1 LSYNNF
7 SGILDTNFTV
17 NDKLSTLLL
26 NNNTLEGPIPL
37 SFIALN
43 LTRCDLGQGICSL
56 NGFTPTNC
64 GQFPL
69 CYPPLLEPPPL
80 EPPTLPT
87 PPTEAVIPQ
96 PPGSDSSSAIV
107 DITTI
112 MVLLA
117 IVLSVLISS
126 VIVTLLVKYS
136 KKKPGFR
143 NQISPGNEEV
153 IKALITPIMPHEDT
167 RFNSWNASES
177 FSSVR
182 Y

>member
-1 LSYNNF
+1 LSYNKF
-7 SGILDTNFTV
+7 SGILDRNFTV
-17 NDKLSTLLL
+17 NDKLGTLLL

-56 NGFTPTNC
+56 NGVAPTNC

-69 CYPPLLEPPPL
+69 CYPPPLEPPLL

-87 PPTEAVIPQ
+87 HPTEAGIPQ
-96 PPGSDSSSAIV
+96 ARGSDSSSTMS

-112 MVLLA
+112 MTLLA
-117 IVLSVLISS
+117 IILSVLISS
-126 VIVTLLVKYS
+126 VIVMLLVKYS

-143 NQISPGNEEV
+143 NQISPQNEEV
-153 IKALITPIMPHEDT
+153 IKALITPIMSHEDT
-167 RFNSWNASES
+167 RFKSWNGSES
-177 FSSVR
+177 FSSDG